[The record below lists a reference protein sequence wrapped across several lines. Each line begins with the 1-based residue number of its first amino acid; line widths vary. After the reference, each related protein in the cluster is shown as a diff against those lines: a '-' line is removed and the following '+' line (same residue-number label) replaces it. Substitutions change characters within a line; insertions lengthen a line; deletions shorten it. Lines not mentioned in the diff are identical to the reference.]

1 MTTVSTRVIR
11 ERDRGRRPLQ
21 EFGEDTGRGSASA
34 RNREQTGRRVDPEYD
49 LDLLA
54 IERKVQSRSDPNFEH
69 PPIGSGDHFAAIVL
83 ELVLPHD
90 QIEDRWQNPAVIK
103 IHDGLSAISAKFT
116 YDYAPFCFHSASRR
130 GIET

>member
-21 EFGEDTGRGSASA
+21 EFGADTGRGSASA

-69 PPIGSGDHFAAIVL
+69 PPIGSGAAAPAP
-83 ELVLPHD
+83 ELSP
-90 QIEDRWQNPAVIK
+90 RS
-103 IHDGLSAISAKFT
+103 G
-116 YDYAPFCFHSASRR
+116 RR
-130 GIET
+130 AACLRES